1 MKPYMSNDTQNR
13 DRTYADRKAFVLAEG
28 AEQMAKAIAERNGE
42 VVAQQV
48 PAPLTEGVLPA
59 SRTVN
64 ASKERAR
71 LREAVSTARRAAFL
85 RALGEMTYVALPLDE
100 HEKAPH
106 HQTVIDQTIEFAEN
120 TENWQ
125 PTQACT
131 DLMEMTAELV
141 ATLGAE
147 PTVEDA
153 VAAVAEACE
162 GEGEMAELIRSV
174 GQRVESRVVAG
185 AAGARDRSQGL
196 EKALGEATGDSELD
210 ALRARRMAKRSMPC
224 LIEALFI
231 ANRKTLTEDTGNEV
245 SPDVLM
251 VEAVCQYALLETMN
265 ALGIVTLDS
274 AEDLVKR
281 LVGRSR

>member
-13 DRTYADRKAFVLAEG
+13 ERTYADRKAFVLAEG
-28 AEQMAKAIAERNGE
+28 AEQMAKAIAERNSE
-42 VVAQQV
+42 IIAQQT
-48 PAPLTEGVLPA
+48 PAPLTEGALPV
-59 SRTVN
+59 SRTLN

-85 RALGEMTYVALPLDE
+85 RALGEMTYAALPLDE

-106 HQTVIDQTIEFAEN
+106 HQTVIEQAVEFADN

-125 PTQACT
+125 PTTACSE
-131 DLMEMTAELV
+131 LMEMTGELV
-141 ATLGAE
+141 ASLGAE
-147 PTVEDA
+147 PTVE
-153 VAAVAEACE
+153 AATALISEACE
-162 GEGEMAELIRSV
+162 GEGELADFIRTTA
-174 GQRVESRVVAG
+174 QRIEHRVIAG

-196 EKALGEATGDSELD
+196 EKSLGETTGDAELD
-210 ALRARRMAKRSMPC
+210 ALRARKMAKKAMPC

-231 ANRKTLTEDTGNEV
+231 ANRKSLTEATENEV
-245 SPDVLM
+245 SPGVLM
-251 VEAVCQYALLETMN
+251 AEAVCQYALLETMS

-281 LVGRSR
+281 LVGRSH